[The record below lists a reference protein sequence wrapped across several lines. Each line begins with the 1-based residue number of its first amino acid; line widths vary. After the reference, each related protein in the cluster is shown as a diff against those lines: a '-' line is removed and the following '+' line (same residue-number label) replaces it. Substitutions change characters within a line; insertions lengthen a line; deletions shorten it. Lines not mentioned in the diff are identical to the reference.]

1 MADED
6 FGRRIPFA
14 FLEDIKNRFK
24 TAYGTKG
31 KTAMAYAMND
41 EFSKVLKRQMVII
54 HISFQRKKNNH
65 IMNFKTH
72 FFIDRI
78 IIHIIQMQID

>member
-41 EFSKVLKRQMVII
+41 EFSKVLKRQMVIN
-54 HISFQRKKNNH
+54 HLYLLSKKK
-65 IMNFKTH
+65 KT
-72 FFIDRI
+72 ITL
-78 IIHIIQMQID
+78 